1 MKVLVVGGGGR
12 EHALCWK
19 IKQSILVKE
28 LYCAPG
34 NGGTAQ
40 IATNISIKAEDVNGI
55 VNFVMEKGIDFVVVG
70 PEAPLN
76 LGLVDILDKHNVKAF
91 GPNKAAAMLEG
102 SKVFAKKFMR
112 KYGVPTADFEI
123 FNETE
128 FEKAKKYI
136 ASKGAPLVVK
146 ADGLAAGKGVYVC
159 KTVEEA
165 LAALDNIFLKK
176 VFGEAGKEIV
186 IEECL
191 DGEEASFLVFS
202 DGKTVIPMDSSQDH
216 KRVFDNDEGP
226 NTGGMGAYSPAP
238 VVTQEVFEKTLQQVI
253 YPVIDGMAKEGTP
266 FKGVLYAGL
275 MIKDGEVKV
284 LEFNTR
290 FGDPEAQPLL
300 VRMESDI
307 VPVLLGCVDGNLHN
321 EYVLWDQRPA
331 VCIVMAS
338 GGYPDKYEKGYE
350 IKGLESI
357 KEEDGVVVFHAGTKL
372 VDGKVLTDGGRVL
385 GVTALGE
392 NISDAIKRGYD
403 AVSRI
408 SFEKMHYRKDIGKKA
423 LKWL

>member
-1 MKVLVVGGGGR
+1 MKVLVIGGGGR

-34 NGGTAQ
+34 NGGTAL
-40 IATNISIKAEDVNGI
+40 IANNVSIKAEDIEGI
-55 VNFVMEKGIDFVVVG
+55 VNFVKEKGIDFVVVG

-76 LGLVDILDKHNVKAF
+76 LGLVDVLEELNVKAF
-91 GPNKAAAMLEG
+91 GPKKSAAVLEG

-112 KYGVPTADFEI
+112 KYGIPTADFEV
-123 FNETE
+123 FSNAEYD
-128 FEKAKKYI
+128 KAKQYI
-136 ASKGAPLVVK
+136 ISKGAPIVVK

-159 KTVEEA
+159 RTVEEG
-165 LAALDNIFLKK
+165 LEALDNIFSKN
-176 VFGEAGKEIV
+176 VFGEAGREVV
-186 IEECL
+186 IEECIE
-191 DGEEASFLVFS
+191 GEEASFLVFS

-238 VVTQEVFEKTLQQVI
+238 VVTQDVFEKALNQVV
-253 YPVIDGMAKEGTP
+253 YPVIEGMAKEGTP
-266 FKGVLYAGL
+266 FTGVLYAGL
-275 MIKDGEVKV
+275 MVKDGEVKV

-300 VRMESDI
+300 MRIESDI

-321 EYVLWDQRPA
+321 EYLLWDQRPA

-338 GGYPDKYEKGYE
+338 GGYPDKYCKGYE
-350 IKGLESI
+350 IKGLEAI
-357 KEEDGVVVFHAGTKL
+357 REIEDVVVFHAGTKL
-372 VDGKVLTDGGRVL
+372 VDNKFFTDGGRVL

-392 NISDAIKRGYD
+392 NIDDAIKRGYD
-403 AVSRI
+403 AVSKI
-408 SFEKMHYRKDIGKKA
+408 YFEKMHFRKDIGKKA